1 MVFNF
6 KLERTDSPRQLEIAV
21 RPRKARKGGGK
32 TQTRAEAEA
41 EAEAVLSGA
50 CRSALPRGCEPAQ
63 TAGGG
68 APASAP
74 GLRERDGQPRGP
86 VSGAKPFQLRGR
98 PSRGRRGRGGG
109 SAAAAAREDRYLKDA
124 PHLRQKGAELLEG
137 HLRIELAPQQLLR
150 DALVP
155 VESFLGQA
163 AQQPAQRLG
172 ALELGRHAGQQPRPP
187 QPSAAP
193 ATAAGRGP
201 KALGEGAGA
210 DGGDVPTRGQRW
222 QLPAL
227 IRLGYTAELGIQ
239 FQKNHFIYADSLH
252 HARAYRKGKNHLAE
266 ITGDGELAYES
277 GNLTFGWLHLLRG
290 LAHPLTE

>member
-1 MVFNF
+1 MVLPKFGN
-6 KLERTDSPRQLEIAV
+6 DSSLVRCDPTLLFGLSSQECLQLVEIHV
-21 RPRKARKGGGK
+21 
-32 TQTRAEAEA
+32 
-41 EAEAVLSGA
+41 
-50 CRSALPRGCEPAQ
+50 CRCNR
-63 TAGGG
+63 
-68 APASAP
+68 
-74 GLRERDGQPRGP
+74 
-86 VSGAKPFQLRGR
+86 
-98 PSRGRRGRGGG
+98 
-109 SAAAAAREDRYLKDA
+109 LKDA

-172 ALELGRHAGQQPRPP
+172 ALELGRHAVQQPRPP

-252 HARAYRKGKNHLAE
+252 HARAFSNSDYH
-266 ITGDGELAYES
+266 
-277 GNLTFGWLHLLRG
+277 
-290 LAHPLTE
+290 